1 LGQLWT
7 DLLQEHADVSGPSG
21 ITAWLASI
29 NAAIA
34 AAQAIDAARTNST
47 ANPFRVIEQ
56 SLTDINATTTDIKEN
71 KLANLSTTI
80 ASFNGL
86 WYGNA
91 SAAFGRLLERAVY
104 VNGSI
109 MELSP
114 DVGGKI
120 TMMNDSLGQINS
132 LYSGNNS
139 LSQLPDTIN
148 SLANN
153 LTLPNTDAILTP
165 LQTADQQLNNSAA
178 ELAHLITSLTNLTQA
193 LQQLQ
198 IPVSSIGG
206 NVTAFDMTD
215 DAANWAALKTSL
227 QADGA
232 VVKVVADIFAAAD
245 LGGFVTATAG
255 DIMITMNGA
264 SGDMS
269 SQVTSIAD
277 VQRSIAGFNLQ
288 DFQTALDGADQA
300 YASFGGNP
308 SSVSTVN
315 DINRRR

>member
-7 DLLQEHADVSGPSG
+7 DLLQKHADVSGPNG

-29 NAAIA
+29 NTAIA

-56 SLTDINATTTDIKEN
+56 GLTDINATITDIKDN

-91 SAAFGRLLERAVY
+91 SAAFGRLLDRAVF
-104 VNGSI
+104 VNSSI

-114 DVGGKI
+114 DIGGKI

-139 LSQLPDTIN
+139 LSQMPGTIN
-148 SLANN
+148 SLAHN
-153 LTLPNTDAILTP
+153 LTLPNTDAILTL
-165 LQTADQQLNNSAA
+165 LQTADQQLNNSAT

-198 IPVSSIGG
+198 IPVTSIGG
-206 NVTAFDMTD
+206 NVTAFDAHD

-232 VVKVVADIFAAAD
+232 VVKVVADVFAAAD

-255 DIMITMNGA
+255 SIMITMNSA
-264 SGDMS
+264 TGDMS

-300 YASFGGNP
+300 HASFGGNP
-308 SSVSTVN
+308 SSVSTV
-315 DINRRR
+315 DYINCRR